1 MVVVV
6 VVVVVEEE
14 AAGGVVVDTSHCTLR
29 LLLLL
34 LLLLLRVSLLL
45 RLESRCDGP
54 GPGNER
60 RLSDATTVVAVPVAV
75 VVAPP
80 ALLSRLGRHISLR
93 FVPGGS

>member
-6 VVVVVEEE
+6 IEEE
-14 AAGGVVVDTSHCTLR
+14 TAADVVVDMSHCTLR

-34 LLLLLRVSLLL
+34 LVLLLRVSLL
-45 RLESRCDGP
+45 RPESRCDGP

-60 RLSDATTVVAVPVAV
+60 RLADATTVVAVPVAV